1 MHQTMWRLIFRRLL
15 QAVPVLLAISLLT
28 FLMVRL
34 APGDP
39 FSGER
44 HTSED
49 VRARLDAAYGLD
61 RPLWVQY
68 GRHMAHLVGGGL
80 PSFSYPDRT
89 VHEIIA
95 EAFPVS
101 LELGAWA
108 LLVALVLGLPAG
120 VVAAVRRN
128 TWLDHLPMSAA
139 MGGICL
145 PSFVLGPLLILLF
158 ALRLGWVNPMGWD
171 QAADRLLPALTLG
184 VYYAAYIARLARG
197 GMLEVLSQDFIRTAR
212 AKGLPGWLVVVRHAL
227 RGGLLPV
234 ITYLGPAIAGLL
246 TGSFAVETI
255 FFIPGLGRFFVTAA
269 FNRDYT
275 MVLGTVMFYA
285 VLIVLLNLLVDVVHL
300 WLDPRLRDGKANPA

>member
-1 MHQTMWRLIFRRLL
+1 MWRFILRRLL

-39 FSGER
+39 FSDER
-44 HTSED
+44 RMPED
-49 VRARLDAAYGLD
+49 VRTRLEAVYGLD
-61 RPLWVQY
+61 QPLWLQY
-68 GRHMAHLVGGGL
+68 LRHVRRLACGGM
-80 PSFSYPDRT
+80 PSFRHPERT
-89 VHEIIA
+89 VHELIA

-101 LELGAWA
+101 LELGAYA
-108 LLVALVLGLPAG
+108 LLIALAVGIPAG
-120 VVAAVRRN
+120 VLAAVRRN
-128 TWLDHLPMSAA
+128 SRWDQVLMSVA
-139 MGGICL
+139 MTGICL

-158 ALRLGWVNPMGWD
+158 ALTLGWVNPLGWD
-171 QAADRLLPALTLG
+171 QPSDRLLPCLTLG
-184 VYYAAYIARLARG
+184 LYYAAYIARLSRG
-197 GMLEVLSQDFIRTAR
+197 GMLEVLSQDYIRTAR
-212 AKGLPGWLVVVRHAL
+212 AKGLPGWLVVVRHGL

-234 ITYLGPAIAGLL
+234 VTYLGPAVAGLL

-285 VLIVLLNLLVDVVHL
+285 VLIVLLNLVVDVVHL
-300 WLDPRLRDGKANPA
+300 WLDPRLRDSHANGP

>member
-1 MHQTMWRLIFRRLL
+1 MWRLIFRRLL

-39 FSGER
+39 FSDER
-44 HTSED
+44 RMPED
-49 VRARLDAAYGLD
+49 IRARLQAAYGFD
-61 RPLWVQY
+61 QPLWKQY
-68 GRHMAHLVGGGL
+68 LRHMTHLVRGDL
-80 PSFSYPDRT
+80 PAFRYPDHT

-95 EAFPVS
+95 KAFPVS
-101 LELGAWA
+101 LELGALA
-108 LLVALVLGLPAG
+108 LLVALAVGIPAG

-128 TWLDHLPMSAA
+128 TWLDHLPMSLA
-139 MGGICL
+139 MSGICL

-158 ALRLGWVNPMGWD
+158 ALKLGWVNPMGWE
-171 QAADRLLPALTLG
+171 QPSDRILPALTLG
-184 VYYAAYIARLARG
+184 LYYAAYIARLARG
-197 GMLEVLSQDFIRTAR
+197 GMLEILSQDFMRTAR
-212 AKGLPGWLVVVRHAL
+212 AKGLPGWLVVVRHGL

-234 ITYLGPAIAGLL
+234 VTYLGPAIAGLM

-275 MVLGTVMFYA
+275 LVLGTVMFYA
-285 VLIVLLNLLVDVVHL
+285 VLIVVLNLAVDVVHL
-300 WLDPRLRDGKANPA
+300 CLDPRLRDVKAT